1 MTRIIGITIDNTH
14 DIRHEITR
22 ITVIPYLTDNSSY
35 YRYYTNNLQGE
46 YFA

>member
-1 MTRIIGITIDNTH
+1 MTRITGITIDNTH

-22 ITVIPYLTDNSSY
+22 ITVISCLTGNAGKTP
-35 YRYYTNNLQGE
+35 YYTNFQGE